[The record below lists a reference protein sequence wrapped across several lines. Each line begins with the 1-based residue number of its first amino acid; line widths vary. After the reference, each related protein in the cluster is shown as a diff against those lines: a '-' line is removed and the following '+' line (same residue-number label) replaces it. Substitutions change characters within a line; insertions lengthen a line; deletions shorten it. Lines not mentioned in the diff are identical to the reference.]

1 MLPELRLIRALV
13 GINLAS
19 AMEYR
24 VSFISQIIGMAVNNG
39 VMLVFWFIFFDRF
52 GTIEGYAFE
61 EMFLL
66 FGLVALSYGVAH
78 TLAGNIGGHLA
89 YLIAQGRL
97 DYYLVF
103 PRRLLPHILFSRM
116 QISAV
121 GDLLF
126 GLVCVALAIGA
137 DGWRWV
143 WALLGTGLA
152 AAVIVA
158 YGVIA
163 GSLSF
168 FMGNSQN
175 ASHQMMGSLVTFG
188 LYPMSFFS
196 GGARLVLFT
205 LLPAG
210 FIGAV
215 PVQLVQEPSGR
226 VLLGLLAATA
236 VFWLIAITL
245 FQVGLRRYE
254 SGNALNV
261 NV

>member
-143 WALLGTGLA
+143 WALLGTWLA

-163 GSLSF
+163 GSLSLLYGQQPKCQPPDDGVFGHVWAVSDELF
-168 FMGNSQN
+168 FGWGAVGAIYAV
-175 ASHQMMGSLVTFG
+175 ASGVYWGCSRAV
-188 LYPMSFFS
+188 
-196 GGARLVLFT
+196 GARAKRPCFARF
-205 LLPAG
+205 AG
-210 FIGAV
+210 RHGRFLAYCHH
-215 PVQLVQEPSGR
+215 PVSGWSAP
-226 VLLGLLAATA
+226 L
-236 VFWLIAITL
+236 
-245 FQVGLRRYE
+245 
-254 SGNALNV
+254 
-261 NV
+261 